1 MLYQIALN
9 LHHVINSTQPVT
21 FEKITILDQM
31 VCGRRQLKFEI
42 LRDFHG
48 KIGMNTTANKLYHV
62 TNLIGLDLLNLEF
75 AYYKKIVK
83 IQFLKFGKTWAPNPP
98 LYYES

>member
-62 TNLIGLDLLNLEF
+62 TNIIGLDQLNLEF
-75 AYYKKIVK
+75 VHYKKLAK
-83 IQFLKFGKTWAPNPP
+83 IQFSQIWKNMSP
-98 LYYES
+98 